1 MDHLNKQQLILL
13 ALLVSFVS
21 SVDTGIVTVSLYDQ
35 ANPGITQTINNVI
48 EKTVERVVPADN
60 GASVVTKE
68 TVIVSEDDAT
78 TNAIDKS
85 IKSIVRISGTGFDGR
100 SFFAGFGV
108 VASTEGKIIARLSK
122 DSNIVYKAVLS
133 GGNEVTLVSLKEDDS
148 NGLVLF
154 GIQGGEG
161 ARIFTPATFANS
173 SNVKLGQ
180 KVISIAGEVN
190 NSVITSIISGVD
202 DSVSTVPSTPSTKRE
217 IFRIRA
223 GIYAQTFMVNSVL
236 VNLSGE
242 IVGLKVGD
250 DADSGYI
257 PSNLIKKLFP

>member
-21 SVDTGIVTVSLYDQ
+21 SVATGIVTVSLYDQ

-133 GGNEVTLVSLKEDDS
+133 GEDDS

-154 GIQGGEG
+154 GIQVGEG